1 VDRCSSET
9 GGVGSKGIVMAHA
22 VADLPDP
29 METGVSPSGANA
41 DDLLS
46 ELAGQEIDRLLAE
59 ADGDG
64 VPAEPAHVVAHSPA
78 ATPAVETQHVGS
90 VAVPAVPEASG
101 AALLG
106 DEDLNAVL
114 ASVAAERQALQS
126 KPASPLGP
134 LPAAVEGSLK
144 GTQSIEIDLD
154 PESKWA
160 VLLRPLVWI
169 NSPLDAWPDA
179 VRDAIGKIG
188 LLTLFNAA
196 AVIAYV
202 LIFRRH
208 H

>member
-1 VDRCSSET
+1 
-9 GGVGSKGIVMAHA
+9 MAHA

-29 METGVSPSGANA
+29 MDAGTNPAGENA

-59 ADGDG
+59 ADGDP
-64 VPAEPAHVVAHSPA
+64 VPVRAEPPAEAVAAPSIEAPSLTSATESSA
-78 ATPAVETQHVGS
+78 ACDLGS
-90 VAVPAVPEASG
+90 
-101 AALLG
+101 
-106 DEDLNAVL
+106 EDLNAVL
-114 ASVAAERQALQS
+114 ASVSAERTSLQNH
-126 KPASPLGP
+126 PPPVSPLGP
-134 LPAAVEGSLK
+134 LPAAVESSLH
-144 GTQSIEIDLD
+144 GTQSPEIEFD
-154 PESKWA
+154 PESRWA

-188 LLTLFNAA
+188 LITLFNAA